1 MAFSNFSKLP
11 GLINFSALKLP
22 MINFYERVLTKP
34 EYYRQFS
41 CGDSLITLFNCP
53 LEARMMETRFTELRS
68 RYNYILY
75 VTEGRKV
82 WHTAHGSYDLRK
94 GSCVF
99 VRKGACI
106 IEQFSD
112 AGFCV
117 VLFFIPDEFLCETLK
132 AGSIPLSRPG
142 KKYEPVIT

>member
-1 MAFSNFSKLP
+1 MT
-11 GLINFSALKLP
+11 
-22 MINFYERVLTKP
+22 NFYESVLNKP
-34 EYYRQFS
+34 EYYRQFN

-53 LEARMMETRFTELRS
+53 LEARLMETRFTELWS

-106 IEQFSD
+106 IEQFFD
-112 AGFCV
+112 VGFCV
-117 VLFFIPDEFLCETLK
+117 VLFFIPDEFLCETLTAKSTPLSK
-132 AGSIPLSRPG
+132 AGKNFESLM
-142 KKYEPVIT
+142 VINTTPTLEAYFL